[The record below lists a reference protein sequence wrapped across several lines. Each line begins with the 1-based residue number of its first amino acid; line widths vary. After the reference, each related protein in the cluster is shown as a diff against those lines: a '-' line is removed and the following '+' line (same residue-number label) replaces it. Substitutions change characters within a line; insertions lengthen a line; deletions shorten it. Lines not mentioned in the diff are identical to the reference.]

1 MRVLSVIIL
10 VDAVQ
15 SNLHL
20 RTPACCV
27 GRREDPSFSFVRAEE
42 FFKECQERVREL
54 KKRVLEDTAEKKNMS
69 RRWDGEAAQAVT

>member
-10 VDAVQ
+10 VDPVQ

-27 GRREDPSFSFVRAEE
+27 GRREDPSFSFIREE
-42 FFKECQERVREL
+42 ESFKECRERVCERI
-54 KKRVLEDTAEKKNMS
+54 KRVLEDTAEEKSM
-69 RRWDGEAAQAVT
+69 